1 MSTPLSGFK
10 RAFIWIST
18 FDALKMKHYIAF
30 ILVLVQQSEARL
42 DPYDGITFTDVI
54 LNRNFISCK

>member
-1 MSTPLSGFK
+1 
-10 RAFIWIST
+10 
-18 FDALKMKHYIAF
+18 MKHCIAF

-54 LNRNFISCK
+54 LNRNFISCKYVDIVVGDAGD